1 MVYLLQRKIRKK
13 DDNMKTEIYLTV
25 KEVMEKERI
34 TQKLLIDR
42 TSLRPAT
49 LSKYFNNYVS
59 RVDFEVMSAIIDGIN
74 SITDKKYTIHDLI
87 DSKQINNADQTNI
100 DEYIKD

>member
-1 MVYLLQRKIRKK
+1 MIVQTKDNRKW

-25 KEVMEKERI
+25 KDVMERERI

-59 RVDFEVMSAIIDGIN
+59 RVDFEVMTAIIDGIN
-74 SITDKKYTIHDLI
+74 SITDKDYTIHDLI
-87 DSKQINNADQTNI
+87 DSKRINDDSQTEL
-100 DEYIKD
+100 DEYINE